1 MQHGPFLGC
10 HHRIAERKDRT
21 GYLLTELVTL
31 AKDRDHVTRP
41 GKLQREADC
50 RTPITAIDYLGLQV
64 RSTNRTPGPV
74 DQLGP
79 DRAWIFG
86 SGIVIGC
93 NHYVGVV
100 SCRLPHR
107 LPFLRISVSAATEY
121 DDATTGSSGLCWYR
135 GGRPPRTPP
144 RLQRLQGGGDRLW
157 RMCEIHVDQW
167 RSLTQLDPLHPTC
180 NLSLA

>member
-1 MQHGPFLGC
+1 MQHGPLLGC

-31 AKDRDHVTRP
+31 AKDRDHVTGP
-41 GKLQREADC
+41 GQLQREADC
-50 RTPITAIDYLGLQV
+50 RAPVTAIDYLGLQV
-64 RSTNRTPGPV
+64 RSTNRTAGPV

-79 DRAWIFG
+79 DRAWIFR

-121 DDATTGSSGLCWYR
+121 DDATTGSSGASE
-135 GGRPPRTPP
+135 
-144 RLQRLQGGGDRLW
+144 RLQGGGDRLW